1 MAKNIYVRKTG
12 SIDITWDS
20 SGLADILNQ
29 LDPLSQE
36 KMQNDALSI
45 AGKKLV
51 TMVRSDAISNGLSRR
66 TLKERGGW
74 KWHTYGRIPNSI
86 VAGKPWK
93 RRGSKLYRGLRVF
106 VSGSRKRGFLKYAPH
121 ASPTIAGFTQRIPNR
136 KGNQNISVP
145 SGREHLPRPIFNRAR
160 SAAPGIL
167 KPAIEDAIN
176 RLVRRLNRKYSS

>member
-1 MAKNIYVRKTG
+1 MAKDIYVRKTG

-20 SGLADILNQ
+20 SGLADILDQ

-36 KMQNDALSI
+36 KMQNDALNI

-51 TMVRSDAISNGLSRR
+51 AMVKSDALRDGLGRR
-66 TLKERGGW
+66 TFKERGGW
-74 KWHTYGRIPNSI
+74 KWYTYGRIPNSI

-106 VSGSRKRGFLKYAPH
+106 VSGSRKRGFLKHAPH

-136 KGNQNISVP
+136 KTKSTQL
-145 SGREHLPRPIFNRAR
+145 SGREHLPRPVFNRAR

-167 KPAIEDAIN
+167 KPAIEEGIN
-176 RLVRRLNRKYSS
+176 RLVRRLNRKYSK